1 MVPITVSRGYFND
14 FVIDSKVKYRLDKYV
29 NYSNLSKRNYC
40 FATMVNKGIEPKTYF
55 EASQHKL
62 WVDAMNI
69 KMDALYKNNTWE
81 LVDLPIGRKA
91 IGSKRVSKIMHNI
104 SLFSEPKDND
114 PLLENV
120 TDYQKLIGKLI
131 YLTTTRPDITY
142 TVSCLSLFMH
152 SPLKSHLKTALKV
165 I

>member
-1 MVPITVSRGYFND
+1 MHHR
-14 FVIDSKVKYRLDKYV
+14 
-29 NYSNLSKRNYC
+29 
-40 FATMVNKGIEPKTYF
+40 
-55 EASQHKL
+55 ASQHKL
-62 WVDAMNI
+62 WVDAMNVE
-69 KMDALYKNNTWE
+69 MDALYRNNIWDV
-81 LVDLPIGRKA
+81 VDLPVRRKA

-114 PLLENV
+114 HLLENV

-165 I
+165 ISLSLRKLVAGVSKLGKDERLELSTSNS